1 MIRRL
6 PVSLLL
12 TVLLPLT
19 GCQVNANATDIAGRD
34 AMLAPEPSQAAATG
48 KGSETDG
55 NAAPAVRQD
64 FAAWVAD
71 FRRQALAEGINAV
84 TLAAAFDEVRY
95 LPRIIELDRA
105 QPEFTRQVWD
115 YLDTA
120 VSATRIKQ
128 GRAQLAEHHSAIQA
142 ASRRYGVPAEI
153 LVAIWGIESNY
164 GSNFGSFSTI
174 DALATLGYDGRRP
187 DFARSELLAALRILQ
202 RGDIDREHMRGSW
215 AGAMGHTQ
223 FLPSSFEDHA
233 RDADGDGRRDI
244 WGSIADVMASTANYL
259 ADAGWRQG
267 EPWGTEVKLPE
278 DFDYAQTELDVRRAS
293 QAWLEQGVHGVRGA
307 QLPALD
313 QAAIIAPA
321 GAHGPAFLVGH
332 NFRVIMRYNASTSYA
347 LAVARLSERLAGEP
361 GLVGDWPRQ
370 EPALSRSQVKRLQA
384 LLNARGFDVGAPD
397 GVIGPNTRRGLRDYQ
412 RSLGQTPDGF
422 ATVELLGR
430 LAAD

>member
-12 TVLLPLT
+12 TLLMPLA
-19 GCQVNANATDIAGRD
+19 GCQVSASTTDMVGRD
-34 AMLAPEPSQAAATG
+34 AALARETGQTTAASAAEQT
-48 KGSETDG
+48 ET
-55 NAAPAVRQD
+55 AAPAVRQD

-71 FRRQALAEGINAV
+71 FRRQALAEGINPV
-84 TLAAAFDEVRY
+84 TLAAAFDGVRY

-120 VSATRIKQ
+120 VSLARVQQ
-128 GRAQLAEHHSAIQA
+128 GRAQLAEYRAPIQA

-223 FLPSSFEDHA
+223 FLPSSFEEYA

-267 EPWGTEVKLPE
+267 EPWGSEVRLPA

-293 QAWLEQGVHGVRGA
+293 QAWLVQGVRGVRGA
-307 QLPALD
+307 ALPALD
-313 QAAIIAPA
+313 QASIIAPA
-321 GAHGPAFLVGH
+321 GARGPAFLVGH
-332 NFRVIMRYNASTSYA
+332 NFRTIMRYNASTSYA
-347 LAVARLSERLAGEP
+347 LAVALLSERLSGEP

-370 EPALSRSQVKRLQA
+370 EPALSRSQVKRLQQ
-384 LLNARGFDVGAPD
+384 LLNARGFKVGTPD
-397 GVIGPNTRRGLRDYQ
+397 GVIGPNTRRGLREYQ

-422 ATVELLGR
+422 ATVGLLER
-430 LAAD
+430 LEAD